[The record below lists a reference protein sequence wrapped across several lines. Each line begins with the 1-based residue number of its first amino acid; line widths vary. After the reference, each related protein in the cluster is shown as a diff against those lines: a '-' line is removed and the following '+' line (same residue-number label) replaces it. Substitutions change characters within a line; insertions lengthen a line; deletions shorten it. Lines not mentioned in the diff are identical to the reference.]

1 MNSLRSRSL
10 IKYMF
15 AYWYLKDLMLD
26 LMVNEGVKFVRG
38 RTFVV
43 SRVIGV
49 EGMAL
54 ANSQTIG
61 RLKNIPTNTGSIAY
75 EGRDRV

>member
-1 MNSLRSRSL
+1 M
-10 IKYMF
+10 
-15 AYWYLKDLMLD
+15 A
-26 LMVNEGVKFVRG
+26 NEGVKFVRG
-38 RTFVV
+38 RTFVA

-54 ANSQTIG
+54 ANSQAV
-61 RLKNIPTNTGSIAY
+61 RMLKNTQTNIGSIAY

>member
-1 MNSLRSRSL
+1 
-10 IKYMF
+10 MF
-15 AYWYLKDLMLD
+15 AYWCLKDLRD
-26 LMVNEGVKFVRG
+26 LVANEGVKFVRG
-38 RTFVV
+38 RTFVA

-54 ANSQTIG
+54 ANSQTVG
-61 RLKNIPTNTGSIAY
+61 RLKNIQTNTGSIAY